1 MLDVL
6 RVFFNARL
14 VGCLKE
20 IVQLRPVELPV
31 RKERPQRFFCHRPQN
46 LPLRLPRHA
55 QILRQ
60 LVHQSGLQ
68 PPHILRR
75 LLPHQIPIPPVL
87 CGKTYPVEAVQDF

>member
-6 RVFFNARL
+6 RIFLDACL
-14 VGCLKE
+14 VGRFKE
-20 IVQLRPVELPV
+20 IIQLRPVKLPV
-31 RKERPQRFFCHRPQN
+31 REERPQRFLCHRPQN

-60 LVHQSGLQ
+60 LVHQPAFQ

-87 CGKTYPVEAVQDF
+87 RRIPDILVR